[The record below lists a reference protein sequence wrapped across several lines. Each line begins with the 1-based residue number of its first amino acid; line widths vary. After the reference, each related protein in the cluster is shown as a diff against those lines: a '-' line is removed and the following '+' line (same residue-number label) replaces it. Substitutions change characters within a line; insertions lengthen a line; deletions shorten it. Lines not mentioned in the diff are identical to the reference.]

1 MATLNAYDSL
11 LSRVNKMIEE
21 AMRSRPH
28 SIIARVV
35 SVKENTVDL
44 SNIDLKASNPAII
57 KNVPIMR
64 PIYNHYPIK
73 IGDVGVCLTI
83 DYSVEPIL
91 KNSKLVKKALQENAN
106 GSGYFFFPIAS
117 DDVDFASD
125 TMANEM
131 YSLDGNTQ
139 YIIDNEKTEL
149 TDRFNNDI
157 LIDKDGVKV
166 VDSNNNEIVISKDG
180 IAITDLNNNEIVLSK
195 DGVKVVDSNNN
206 EIEMSASGV
215 VIKNNSCQ
223 IEMTASGVNINNGA
237 LEIMP

>member
-35 SVKENTVDL
+35 SVNKNTVDL

-64 PIYNHYPIK
+64 PIYNHYPVK
-73 IGDVGVCLTI
+73 VGDVGVCLTI

-157 LIDKDGVKV
+157 LIDMNGVKI
-166 VDSNNNEIVISKDG
+166 VDSNNNEIVISKEG
-180 IAITDLNNNEIVLSK
+180 ISITDLNNNT
-195 DGVKVVDSNNN
+195 
-206 EIEMSASGV
+206 IEMSASGV

-223 IEMTASGVNINNGA
+223 IEMSASGVNINNGA

>member
-1 MATLNAYDSL
+1 MSTLNAYDSL

-73 IGDVGVCLTI
+73 VGDVGVCLTI

-91 KNSKLVKKALQENAN
+91 KNSKLVKNALQENAN
-106 GSGYFFFPIAS
+106 GGGYFFFPIAS

-157 LIDKDGVKV
+157 LIDINGVKI
-166 VDSNNNEIVISKDG
+166 VDSNNNKIVI
-180 IAITDLNNNEIVLSK
+180 SK
-195 DGVKVVDSNNN
+195 DGVKVVDLNNN
-206 EIEMSASGV
+206 EIEMTASGV

>member
-11 LSRVNKMIEE
+11 LSRVNKMIAET
-21 AMRSRPH
+21 MRSRPH

-35 SVKENTVDL
+35 SVNKNTVDL

-64 PIYNHYPIK
+64 PIYNHYPVK
-73 IGDVGVCLTI
+73 VGDVGVCLTI

-106 GSGYFFFPIAS
+106 GGGYFFFPIAS

-166 VDSNNNEIVISKDG
+166 VDSNNNKIVISKDG
-180 IAITDLNNNEIVLSK
+180 
-195 DGVKVVDSNNN
+195 VKIVDSNNN

-223 IEMTASGVNINNGA
+223 IEMSASGVNINNGA